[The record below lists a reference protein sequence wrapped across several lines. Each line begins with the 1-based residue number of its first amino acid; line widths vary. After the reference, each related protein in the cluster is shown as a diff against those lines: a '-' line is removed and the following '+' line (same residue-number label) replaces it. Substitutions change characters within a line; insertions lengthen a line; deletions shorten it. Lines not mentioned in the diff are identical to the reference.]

1 MHINPL
7 SLSHTVVLYFTFIH
21 VYFSPSAPHTLPCCP
36 HTHTI
41 IHTLLFIPSH
51 TNTAVLCLPLLFC
64 LTYAVPLTH
73 THTIILFYKQ
83 HQCFSYTPVYYNR
96 GWNSIWEESVIACV
110 CGRVLRFKRGLWQYV
125 SRKVWF
131 TACATFWN
139 AHTRLFIQVC
149 SRSHIS
155 PHKHAVWWANTL
167 IEHTHTRRSSHTL
180 TRHVLYRYVFSRRVR
195 SSPRSCSVRSAVHI
209 KLYELHREQFT
220 SVMNEL
226 FSWFPLACI
235 NVGWVSCH
243 YYITTMWMWCWRR
256 LSLLTLELLF
266 LFAIC
271 KE

>member
-167 IEHTHTRRSSHTL
+167 IEHTHTEIQPYTDPTCSLQICFLKTCEVISS
-180 TRHVLYRYVFSRRVR
+180 
-195 SSPRSCSVRSAVHI
+195 
-209 KLYELHREQFT
+209 ELQRE
-220 SVMNEL
+220 
-226 FSWFPLACI
+226 
-235 NVGWVSCH
+235 VSCAH
-243 YYITTMWMWCWRR
+243 QTLWASPWAVYFSDEWAVFMIPPR
-256 LSLLTLELLF
+256 LY
-266 LFAIC
+266 
-271 KE
+271 